1 MDSTTRIENI
11 TLKVNRLAELLNQLR
26 AENAALKTQLA
37 DREEQIN
44 FLQKELDTKQADWK
58 ALEEQKAGQS
68 EQLKKQIYS
77 YIEEIDRCIEWFQNE

>member
-1 MDSTTRIENI
+1 M
-11 TLKVNRLAELLNQLR
+11 R

-44 FLQKELDTKQADWK
+44 FLQKELDTKQAEWK

-68 EQLKKQIYS
+68 EQLKKQIDS
-77 YIEEIDRCIEWFQNE
+77 YIEEIDRCIEWLQNE

>member
-1 MDSTTRIENI
+1 M
-11 TLKVNRLAELLNQLR
+11 R

-68 EQLKKQIYS
+68 EQLKKQIDS
-77 YIEEIDRCIEWFQNE
+77 YIEEIDRCIEWLQNE

>member
-44 FLQKELDTKQADWK
+44 FLQKELDTKQAEWK

-68 EQLKKQIYS
+68 EQLKKQIDS
-77 YIEEIDRCIEWFQNE
+77 YIEEIDRCIEWLQNE

>member
-37 DREEQIN
+37 DREDQIN

-68 EQLKKQIYS
+68 EQLKKQIDS
-77 YIEEIDRCIEWFQNE
+77 YIEEIDRCIEWLQNE

>member
-68 EQLKKQIYS
+68 EQLKKQIDS
-77 YIEEIDRCIEWFQNE
+77 YIEEIDRCIEWLQNE